1 MALNDDEM
9 LLKFTRARRLG
20 AEIVLEVRL
29 IRWTAGPHTPDTSW
43 AEVERLAGGATA
55 AEIGR
60 RRRRLLQRRRLF
72 RICSTCSERKPAG
85 WMHDQHVCQGCAE
98 RTLGIIH

>member
-9 LLKFTRARRLG
+9 FLKFTRARRSG
-20 AEIVLEVRL
+20 AAIVLEVQV

-43 AEVERLAGGATA
+43 AEVERLAGDSTV
-55 AEIGR
+55 AEIER

-72 RICSTCSERKPAG
+72 RICSTCTERTPVG